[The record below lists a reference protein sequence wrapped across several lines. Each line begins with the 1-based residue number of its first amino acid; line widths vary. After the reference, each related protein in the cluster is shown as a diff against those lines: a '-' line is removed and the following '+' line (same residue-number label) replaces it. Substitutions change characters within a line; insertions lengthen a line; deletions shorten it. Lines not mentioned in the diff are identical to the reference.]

1 MKRGRS
7 GPSQD
12 AAEAAGPGRV
22 YFRYMHTR
30 RATAWMV
37 AGRRHGDAPATGG
50 SGDGRRRSRL
60 VRRPAGRGR
69 AVPVRDRDD
78 GGGGA
83 CWGLDLCDAEP
94 TPLLAERAEPDNL
107 QTRDGALVVDVE
119 EGGIAAVAGV
129 QPGDVI
135 YRVAGVDVPG
145 AADAGAGLADVGTD
159 SDTQINFL
167 RRGRPY
173 RIKLRR

>member
-1 MKRGRS
+1 MHTRHTIAWIVAAVGTAVLLPAAGVATVAAAPGSS
-7 GPSQD
+7 GAQP
-12 AAEAAGPGRV
+12 AEAALYRCK
-22 YFRYMHTR
+22 TE
-30 RATAWMV
+30 TTV
-37 AGRRHGDAPATGG
+37 AVA
-50 SGDGRRRSRL
+50 L
-60 VRRPAGRGR
+60 L
-69 AVPVRDRDD
+69 
-78 GGGGA
+78 
-83 CWGLDLCDAEP
+83 GLDLCDAEP

-129 QPGDVI
+129 QPGDMI

>member
-1 MKRGRS
+1 MVAAAGPQALLLLAGSPATAVAS
-7 GPSQD
+7 GSSGAQP
-12 AAEAAGPGRV
+12 AEAALYRCE
-22 YFRYMHTR
+22 TE
-30 RATAWMV
+30 ATV
-37 AGRRHGDAPATGG
+37 AVALLGM
-50 SGDGRRRSRL
+50 
-60 VRRPAGRGR
+60 
-69 AVPVRDRDD
+69 
-78 GGGGA
+78 
-83 CWGLDLCDAEP
+83 DLCDAEP

-145 AADAGAGLADVGTD
+145 AADAGAGLANVGTD

>member
-7 GPSQD
+7 APPQD
-12 AAEAAGPGRV
+12 AAEAAGSGRV

-30 RATAWMV
+30 HTMAWMV
-37 AGRRHGDAPATGG
+37 AAVGTAVLLLPAGAATAAAS
-50 SGDGRRRSRL
+50 SGDQ
-60 VRRPAGRGR
+60 PAEAALYRCETETTV
-69 AVPVRDRDD
+69 AV
-78 GGGGA
+78 A
-83 CWGLDLCDAEP
+83 LLGLDLCDAEP

-159 SDTQINFL
+159 SDTLINFL

-173 RIKLRR
+173 LIKLRR